1 MYPQIPLV
9 SSSPP
14 ILNSPLISTISG
26 LSHLTYPNPEP
37 TSHPTPLSLTMYTL
51 EFDFGA
57 FSDWRVS
64 SISVSGFD
72 NDSGKS
78 MDAVKGEYFGKGVVR
93 LFRTTNGLTSN
104 ETSLR
109 PISTET
115 TPIDSRDPDDHFDT
129 NVTPSPSLIVAI
141 LAVPSYMTASDFL
154 GFISLHSCEKDISHI
169 RVIRSSR
176 EVNRNMVLLKFRMVE
191 RAQDFVD
198 KYSGKVFNSMDP
210 ETCLC
215 VFIHDISVV
224 GNVVGDKASVVGAD
238 NFPYLLL
245 DPFTNGFSKG
255 KPLPPPTPDL
265 RELPTCPVC
274 LERMDSEITG
284 LATILCEHTFHCHC
298 LSKWAGGNC
307 PVCRYSGK
315 KSGTNS
321 TSDTSPGV
329 CTTCSG
335 TENTWICLICG
346 NIGCGRYT
354 LGHAHSHFDQTGHGY
369 AMEMSTQR
377 VWDYVSDGYVHRLI
391 QSDVGKLVEL
401 DESSSSSS
409 KFVYSDDGKKS
420 GDVEQLALE
429 YTALLTSQLDSQRE
443 YYEGLFADSA
453 RKVEEMRLLVER
465 QHKEND
471 QKLVLEKQKEKEISE
486 KQQGD
491 VVLENERLKN
501 ELSKAQKESDK
512 LSLLSK
518 TFRQSLQDEKAISGA
533 MMAKVKKL
541 QGDKEAKETQIR
553 DLEEQLRDVM
563 FFLEA
568 RDKLKDADEDVK
580 EGTLVMKKKKGRK

>member
-1 MYPQIPLV
+1 
-9 SSSPP
+9 
-14 ILNSPLISTISG
+14 
-26 LSHLTYPNPEP
+26 
-37 TSHPTPLSLTMYTL
+37 MYTL
-51 EFDFGA
+51 QLDFDGGSS

-64 SISVSGFD
+64 SLSISGFD
-72 NDSGKS
+72 NDTGKS
-78 MDAVKGEYFGKGVVR
+78 MDVVKGEYFGKGVVR
-93 LFRTTNGLTSN
+93 LFRGVSQDKSVSSSDVELVS
-104 ETSLR
+104 
-109 PISTET
+109 P
-115 TPIDSRDPDDHFDT
+115 
-129 NVTPSPSLIVAI
+129 VPSLIVAI

-169 RVIRSSR
+169 RVIKSSR
-176 EVNRNMVLLKFRMVE
+176 ETNRNMVLLKFRMVE

-215 VFIHDISVV
+215 VFIHDISVGGEV
-224 GNVVGDKASVVGAD
+224 SHTSGTNVVGAD

-274 LERMDSEITG
+274 LERMDSDITG

-307 PVCRYSGK
+307 PVCRYSGR
-315 KSGTNS
+315 KSSVGGSSS
-321 TSDTSPGV
+321 TSTSTTTGA
-329 CTTCSG
+329 CTRCGG

-346 NIGCGRYT
+346 NIGCGRYA
-354 LGHAHSHFDQTGHGY
+354 LGHAHSHFDETGHGY

-401 DESSSSSS
+401 DESSSSSNG

-420 GDVEQLALE
+420 GHVEQLALE
-429 YTALLTSQLDSQRE
+429 YSALLTSQLDSQRE
-443 YYEGLFADSA
+443 YYEALFADSA
-453 RKVEEMRLLVER
+453 KKVEEMRLQVHRER
-465 QHKEND
+465 ERVRQELEA
-471 QKLVLEKQKEKEISE
+471 QKKAASVDSE
-486 KQQGD
+486 LQSD
-491 VVLENERLKN
+491 NERLKK
-501 ELSKAQKESDK
+501 ELVKCKSDSDK
-512 LSLLSK
+512 LSQLSK
-518 TFRQSLQDEKAISGA
+518 TFRQSLQDEKAISEA

-541 QGDKEAKETQIR
+541 QTDKMAKEAQIK

-568 RDKLKDADEDVK
+568 RDKLKDANEDVK
-580 EGTLVMKKKKGRK
+580 EGTLVMKKKTKKK

>member
-1 MYPQIPLV
+1 
-9 SSSPP
+9 
-14 ILNSPLISTISG
+14 
-26 LSHLTYPNPEP
+26 
-37 TSHPTPLSLTMYTL
+37 MYTL
-51 EFDFGA
+51 ELDFDPRSS

-64 SISVSGFD
+64 SVTISGFD
-72 NDSGKS
+72 NDTGKS

-93 LFRTTNGLTSN
+93 LFRGGNNNAS
-104 ETSLR
+104 S
-109 PISTET
+109 STEVEEVS
-115 TPIDSRDPDDHFDT
+115 P
-129 NVTPSPSLIVAI
+129 VPSLIVAI

-169 RVIRSSR
+169 RVIKSSR

-215 VFIHDISVV
+215 VFIHDISVGGEV
-224 GNVVGDKASVVGAD
+224 SNNTSVVGAD

-274 LERMDSEITG
+274 LERMDSDITG

-307 PVCRYSGK
+307 PVCRYSGR
-315 KSGTNS
+315 KSSVGNS
-321 TSDTSPGV
+321 AAPPGA
-329 CTTCSG
+329 CTTCGG

-346 NIGCGRYT
+346 NIGCGRYA

-401 DESSSSSS
+401 DESSSSSNS

-443 YYEGLFADSA
+443 YYEALFADSA
-453 RKVEEMRLLVER
+453 KKVEEMRLEVHR
-465 QHKEND
+465 
-471 QKLVLEKQKEKEISE
+471 EKERVKKELEAKKEVAKLDDS
-486 KQQGD
+486 
-491 VVLENERLKN
+491 LMSENERLRK
-501 ELSKAQKESDK
+501 ELAKCQSDSEK
-512 LSLLSK
+512 LSQLSK

-541 QGDKEAKETQIR
+541 QTDKMAKEAQIK

-580 EGTLVMKKKKGRK
+580 EGTLVMKKKNKKK

>member
-1 MYPQIPLV
+1 
-9 SSSPP
+9 
-14 ILNSPLISTISG
+14 
-26 LSHLTYPNPEP
+26 
-37 TSHPTPLSLTMYTL
+37 MYTL
-51 EFDFGA
+51 ELDFDPRSS

-64 SISVSGFD
+64 SVTISGFD
-72 NDSGKS
+72 NDTGKS

-93 LFRTTNGLTSN
+93 LFRGGG
-104 ETSLR
+104 
-109 PISTET
+109 
-115 TPIDSRDPDDHFDT
+115 RDNNASSSSAEVEEVSP
-129 NVTPSPSLIVAI
+129 VPSLIVAI

-169 RVIRSSR
+169 RVIKSSR

-215 VFIHDISVV
+215 VFIHDISVGGEV
-224 GNVVGDKASVVGAD
+224 SSNTSVVGAD

-274 LERMDSEITG
+274 LERMDSDITG

-307 PVCRYSGK
+307 PVCRYSGR
-315 KSGTNS
+315 KSSVSNAAAP
-321 TSDTSPGV
+321 PGA
-329 CTTCSG
+329 CTTCGG

-346 NIGCGRYT
+346 NVGCGRYA

-401 DESSSSSS
+401 DESSSSSNG
-409 KFVYSDDGKKS
+409 KFVYSDDGKKG

-443 YYEGLFADSA
+443 YYEALFADSA
-453 RKVEEMRLLVER
+453 KKVEEMRLEVHR
-465 QHKEND
+465 
-471 QKLVLEKQKEKEISE
+471 EKERVRKELEAKKESS
-486 KQQGD
+486 KLD
-491 VVLENERLKN
+491 DALFAENERLKK
-501 ELSKAQKESDK
+501 ELAKCKSDGDK
-512 LSLLSK
+512 LGQLSK
-518 TFRQSLQDEKAISGA
+518 TFRESLQDEKAISEA

-541 QGDKEAKETQIR
+541 QTDKLAKEAQVK

-580 EGTLVMKKKKGRK
+580 EGTLVMKKKNKKK